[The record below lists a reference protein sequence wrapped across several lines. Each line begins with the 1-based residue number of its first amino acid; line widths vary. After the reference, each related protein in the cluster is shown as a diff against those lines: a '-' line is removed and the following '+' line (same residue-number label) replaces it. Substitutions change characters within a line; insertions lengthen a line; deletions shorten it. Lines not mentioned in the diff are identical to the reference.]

1 MTGKARATTDH
12 LGNIRNMSLGV
23 EDVVSDKIENPWL
36 IETAPLR
43 VVKDDFLMVSS
54 THKLSEIRDNIR
66 NIGQLDAFAT
76 LAMYALESYKE
87 DQECRLYLASKK
99 LCYDIFIPSRMGW
112 KHQFRRLS
120 GKMYCRMIHTK
131 KGSFEEKNGERYEQ
145 D

>member
-1 MTGKARATTDH
+1 MTGKANATTDH
-12 LGNIRNMSLGV
+12 LGNSRNMSFGV
-23 EDVVSDKIENPWL
+23 EDVVSNKIENPWL

-76 LAMYALESYKE
+76 LAMYALESHKE

-112 KHQFRRLS
+112 KHQFRKLS
-120 GKMYCRMIHTK
+120 GRMYYRRIRTK
-131 KGSFEEKNGERYEQ
+131 KGSFESKNGERYE
-145 D
+145 